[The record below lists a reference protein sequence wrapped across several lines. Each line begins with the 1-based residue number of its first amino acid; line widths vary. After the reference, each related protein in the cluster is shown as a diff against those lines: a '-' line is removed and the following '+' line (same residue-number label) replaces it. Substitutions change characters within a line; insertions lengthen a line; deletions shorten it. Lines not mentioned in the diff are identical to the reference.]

1 MKQTEWK
8 YIEGSDNAFVSSD
21 GKVKRYGVILEPK
34 LDAEGYPRV
43 QVGGVIKRD
52 RIHRFVAKCFIPNP
66 RNREFVNHKDGNK
79 ENNKVS
85 NLEWCTPREN
95 TLLAAKNGQLKGY
108 RKRKRIVAICVLTG
122 EKEEFETQ
130 AEAARILKMSDSE
143 INKALRG
150 KRKTSHGYKFEYV
163 DKNEK

>member
-8 YIEGSDNAFVSSD
+8 YIEDSDNAFVSSD
-21 GKVKRYGVILEPK
+21 GKVKRHGTILEPK

-43 QVGGVIKRD
+43 FVGGAIKRD
-52 RIHRFVAKCFIPNP
+52 RVHRFVAKYFIPNP
-66 RNREFVNHKDGNK
+66 RNKEFVNHKDGNK

-95 TLLAAKNGQLKGY
+95 TLLAAKNGQIRTGKMFQ
-108 RKRKRIVAICVLTG
+108 RIIATHALSG
-122 EKEEFETQ
+122 EETEFNSQ
-130 AEAARILKMSDSE
+130 AEAAKLLGISNSE

-150 KRKTSHGYKFEYV
+150 KRKTSHGYKFKYA
-163 DKNEK
+163 DQN